1 MAHSK
6 TQVGTFNITK
16 EDKIFNREQLFAEC
30 ADGHSQITVI
40 PGLLNGLP
48 HVKGTTLLVS
58 QFLSRLYVHGGI
70 AEVVKYYGDITEEQI
85 KEAISYS
92 SKFIELVIYKF
103 QDTER

>member
-1 MAHSK
+1 M
-6 TQVGTFNITK
+6 QVKIFNMTK
-16 EDKIFNREQLFAEC
+16 EDKIFNPEQLFEEC
-30 ADGHSQITVI
+30 AYGHSQITVV

-58 QFLSRLYVHGGI
+58 EVLSRLYVHRGI

-85 KEAISYS
+85 QEALAYS
-92 SKFIELVIYKF
+92 SKFMELVFYKL